1 MLFLKCILKKHS
13 VHIRSAVSVNS
24 QLRFGVPQGS
34 VLGPVLFSKCLA
46 PIEDI
51 VLSHGLCPMFCADDS
66 QLYLTMGL
74 SNRLIIGWHSNNF
87 LLCSSAKTKLIY
99 FSSKFINNDPI
110 PAISIGA
117 NIIKLELAVCDL
129 GVVLDKHLDMSRQ
142 VNNICK

>member
-13 VHIRSAVSVNS
+13 VHITPAVSVNS

-34 VLGPVLFSKCLA
+34 VLGPVLFSKYVT

-51 VLSHGLCPMFCADDS
+51 VLSHGLYPMFCADDN
-66 QLYLTMGL
+66 QIYLTMGL
-74 SNRLIIGWHSNNF
+74 SNRNISIGKVEHCINHIIGWHSNNF

-110 PAISIGA
+110 PPATTTVGSLCSPLRGR
-117 NIIKLELAVCDL
+117 
-129 GVVLDKHLDMSRQ
+129 S
-142 VNNICK
+142 